1 VVANIPGVVY
11 RCGCDEDWTMRF
23 ISDDIEDLVGY
34 PAGDFTDLARRYGSL
49 IHPEDRAQVVVD
61 IARALEQGSPY
72 SLSYR
77 VLHLDGSVRWIAEHG
92 RAVLDDKG
100 EPAWLDG
107 VILDISERMLA
118 EQARDVAQ
126 QELRQQAELNRH
138 QALHDSL
145 TGLPNRVLFGEH
157 VDQAIEVAAHDGT
170 EFTLLLMDLD
180 RFKDVNDTLGHGA
193 GDQLL
198 TEVAGRLRGA
208 LRPVDSIARLGG
220 DEFAC
225 LIPGASAIDAVQ
237 AAERIRQAM
246 YEVLVLDELPIQ
258 VEASIG
264 IAVFPEHGV
273 TRNVLV
279 RHADVAMY
287 AAKQAGDGQCVYDR
301 ERDNRAPASLA
312 LVSELRRALAEREL
326 ILHYQP
332 KIVLKTGR
340 VTGVEA
346 LVRWQHPVRG
356 LVAPDEFIPLAQET
370 GLIRPLTL
378 YVIDEALAQC
388 QRWRARGHEL
398 TVAVNVSVRNLIDAR
413 FPDDVQRLLR
423 EREVPPALLE
433 LEITETAIVADPYR
447 CKTVLDRLARMG
459 IRLAVDDFGTG
470 YTSLGYLRRLPI
482 NELKIDRSFV
492 ANMLSSEDD
501 AVIVRSTI
509 DLGQNLGLEVVAE
522 GVEDA
527 AALADL
533 QTLGCDVAQGF
544 HVSRPIAGED
554 LMDWLEGLPVT
565 SGRSQW
571 AAEPGSDSP
580 VRVGHGQL
588 TIDDVG
594 RVSAGT
600 SATLDES
607 ARHQMERSRNVLER
621 ALDGAEPI
629 YGLTTGVGPQNGL
642 AVECEE
648 QAQFNRLMVLAH
660 CVGHG
665 ERAPVQ
671 FVRAAMLV
679 RSEGLAR
686 AATATRPEVVDALLA
701 ALNAGATPDVHM
713 IGSLGQSDLSP
724 LAEIARALIG
734 EGPDADLLAGAGLTP
749 LKLEPGEGLA
759 LISANA
765 FSIGI
770 AALAS
775 ARAETA
781 LRALEVSA
789 ALAYEGFAAN
799 VSAIDPS
806 VATLRPHAGIHE
818 TIDSLRALLAGGA
831 LLTGIRPPARLQDP
845 LCFRV
850 VPQAHGAA
858 RHALSDARTTIETEL
873 RSASDNPALVSDDG
887 RTIANGNHDSTPLA
901 IALDHARLGL
911 AQAVTIANERIQ
923 KLLDDRFSGLPAG
936 LRAHADLP
944 EDGLGA
950 VGHGASALAAESR
963 LLAGPVS
970 LEQPTSSAA
979 AGIED
984 RITLAPVG
992 ARRLYEMATYAIRLA
1007 AVELLCAAQAV
1018 DLREASDSLG
1028 DGTASAYHAVR
1039 SVLPFT
1045 GAGQAPP
1052 DDLDALVD
1060 FLQTR

>member
-1 VVANIPGVVY
+1 
-11 RCGCDEDWTMRF
+11 MRF
-23 ISDDIEDLVGY
+23 ISEDIEDLVGY
-34 PAGDFTDLARRYGSL
+34 PAGDFTGAERRYGSL
-49 IHPEDRAQVVVD
+49 IHPADRAQVVVD
-61 IARALEQGSPY
+61 IERALEQGSPY

-77 VLHLDGSVRWIAEHG
+77 LLHADGSVRWVAEHG
-92 RAVLDDKG
+92 RAVLDDNG
-100 EPAWLDG
+100 ERAWLDG

-118 EQARDVAQ
+118 EEARDRAQ

-157 VDQAIEVAAHDGT
+157 VDLAIDVAVREGS

-180 RFKDVNDTLGHGA
+180 RFKDINDTLGHAA

-198 TEVAGRLRGA
+198 TEIAGRLRGA
-208 LRPVDSIARLGG
+208 LRPADSFARLGG

-225 LIPGASAIDAVQ
+225 LIPGASASAALQ
-237 AAERIRQAM
+237 AAERIREAV
-246 YEVLVLDELPIQ
+246 YELLVLDDLPIQ

-264 IAVFPEHGV
+264 IAIFPEHG
-273 TRNVLV
+273 TDGNALL

-287 AAKQAGDGQCVYDR
+287 AAKQTGDGQCIYDP
-301 ERDNRAPASLA
+301 EQDTRAPASLA
-312 LVSELRRALAEREL
+312 LVGELRRALAEREL

-346 LVRWQHPVRG
+346 LVRWRHPTRG
-356 LVAPDEFIPLAQET
+356 LLGPDEFIPLAQET

-378 YVIDEALAQC
+378 YVIGESLRQC

-423 EREVPPALLE
+423 QRGVPAALLE
-433 LEITETAIVADPYR
+433 LEITETAIVSDPYR
-447 CKTVLDRLARMG
+447 CKTVLDRLSGMG

-492 ANMLSSEDD
+492 ANMLDSADD

-522 GVEDA
+522 GVENE

-544 HVSRPIAGED
+544 HVSRPVAGEE
-554 LMDWLEGLPVT
+554 LMEWLERLPVT
-565 SGRSQW
+565 VGGPQW
-571 AAEPGSDSP
+571 AAATKSDSP
-580 VRVGHGQL
+580 VRVGHGRL
-588 TIDDVG
+588 SIEDVV

-600 SATLDES
+600 PATLDEH
-607 ARHQMERSRNVLER
+607 AREEMEHSRRVLER
-621 ALDGAEPI
+621 PLDDAVPI

-642 AVECEE
+642 AVNRGE

-665 ERAPVQ
+665 ERAPIP

-686 AATATRPEVVDALLA
+686 AATATRPEVVDAMLA
-701 ALNAGATPDVHM
+701 ALNAGVTPNVHI
-713 IGSLGQSDLSP
+713 IGSLGQSDLAP

-734 EGPDADLLAGAGLTP
+734 DGPDAASMKSAGLP
-749 LKLEPGEGLA
+749 ALELEPGEGLA

-781 LRALEVSA
+781 LRALELSA
-789 ALAYEGFAAN
+789 ALACEGFAAN
-799 VSAIDPS
+799 VAAIDPS
-806 VATLRPHAGIHE
+806 VATLRPHAGIQE
-818 TIDSLRALLAGGA
+818 TIDALRALLAGGA
-831 LLTGIRPPARLQDP
+831 LLNGTLPPARLQDP

-850 VPQAHGAA
+850 IPQVHGAT
-858 RHALSDARTTIETEL
+858 RHALSHARSTIETEL
-873 RSASDNPALVSDDG
+873 RSASDNPALVSADG
-887 RTIANGNHDSTPLA
+887 RTIANGNHDSTPLV

-923 KLLDDRFSGLPAG
+923 KLLDDRFSGLPTG
-936 LRAHADLP
+936 LRARADLP

-950 VGHGASALAAESR
+950 VGHGASALAAETR
-963 LLAGPVS
+963 LLACPVS

-992 ARRLYEMATYAIRLA
+992 ARRLYEMATHAIRLA
-1007 AVELLCAAQAV
+1007 AVELLCGAQAV
-1018 DLREASDSLG
+1018 DLRNASETLG

-1039 SVLPFT
+1039 SHLPFT
-1045 GAGQAPP
+1045 RPGQAPP
-1052 DDLDALVD
+1052 DDLEPLVRY
-1060 FLQTR
+1060 LQTR